1 MATILHLSFRV
12 KDPQR
17 SAELYAELLDGS
29 LVDPGPQLRPIGVK
43 SISFGRGAQNRLA
56 DLLEF
61 WPQDKH
67 WQGDFIP
74 SDPNQ
79 HKPFGHVAFTTSKSY
94 DELAAIAQKHDVNI
108 QQEPRGPLG
117 LTPVIYDYDG
127 NFLEFFPEG

>member
-1 MATILHLSFRV
+1 MATILHVSFRV
-12 KDPQR
+12 RDPER

-43 SISFGRGAQNRLA
+43 SISFGRGVQNRLA

-74 SDPNQ
+74 SDPC
-79 HKPFGHVAFTTSKSY
+79 HHTPFGHLAFATAKSY
-94 DELAAIAQKHDVNI
+94 DELAVIARKHGVEI
-108 QQEPRGPLG
+108 RQEPRGPLG
-117 LTPVIYDYDG
+117 LTPVVYDYDG
-127 NFLEFFPEG
+127 NFLEFFPGH